1 MPPIQFLADRREAGQ
16 TIATVL
22 RKRFNLPWSRVKSVI
37 AGGHVRVAGFACTDP
52 AHRVKAKNRVWV
64 REGVIELPK
73 AEGGR
78 RTAEPTPA
86 PPPKPAAAKPKPVS
100 APPPAV
106 PLPPSVLVYADEAV
120 VVVNKPAGL
129 TTMRHA
135 DEAAEFGPRGRAYLP
150 KTLADFLPRL
160 LGRPGAKVFPVHRI
174 DRDTSGLVAFALT
187 PAAADHLSK
196 QFRKH
201 AADRRYLALVR
212 GAPADGRIESVLVRD
227 RGDGRRGSAPG
238 PAADGKRAV
247 TYVAVRE
254 RFGAYALVECRLE
267 TGRTHQV
274 RIHLGEAGAPLC
286 GERVYDRP
294 VNGQPWPD
302 GSGAARPMLHAARLG
317 FAHPATGEPLAW
329 EADPPPDFAKLLRKL
344 RAK

>member
-22 RKRFNLPWSRVKSVI
+22 RKRFNLPWSRVKGVI

-64 REGVIELPK
+64 REGVFELPK
-73 AEGGR
+73 GSHKVKPSAK
-78 RTAEPTPA
+78 PA
-86 PPPKPAAAKPKPVS
+86 PVKPPAPVPKPPR
-100 APPPAV
+100 PPAPIA
-106 PLPPSVLVYADEAV
+106 PLPIPADVIVYADDAV

-160 LGRPGAKVFPVHRI
+160 LGNPAAKVFPVHRI

-187 PAAADHLSK
+187 PAAAEHLTR

-201 AADRRYLALVR
+201 TADRRYLALVR

-227 RGDGRRGSAPG
+227 RGDGRRGSATG

-247 TYVAVRE
+247 THVAVRE
-254 RFGAYALVECRLE
+254 KFGAFALVECRLE

-294 VNGQPWPD
+294 VHGQPAAD
-302 GSGAARPMLHAARLG
+302 GSGEARPMLHAARLG
-317 FAHPATGEPLAW
+317 FVHPATGESLVW
-329 EADPPPDFAKLLRKL
+329 EAEPPADFAKQLRKL
-344 RAK
+344 RSA